1 MSVSIS
7 KGGREREREKIV
19 IIQKWWKSGASLV
32 LVFNTQRVI
41 VKIIA
46 NIVQSEQQTLIQ
58 IIINLVLLHS
68 NLNTCIA
75 YIL

>member
-19 IIQKWWKSGASLV
+19 IIQKWWKSGAS